1 MRVFVT
7 SKTSDREEEPEI
19 TLYEIDAGR
28 LIDMLTG
35 RMAELQRENQ
45 TDPFLFT
52 LVFECISVV
61 S

>member
-28 LIDMLTG
+28 LVDLLTD
-35 RMAELQRENQ
+35 RAAELRRENQ
-45 TDPFLFT
+45 TDPFLFQ
-52 LVFECISVV
+52 LVVECINVV
-61 S
+61 E